1 MNVVTLSAVVFLSY
15 FSYLPRTPI
24 FITPTCQ
31 HPHFFY
37 GFRNSQDVP
46 FRCYNDRN
54 LKFFAALFSP
64 WPKCSNEGVSS
75 MQVHYRNDGTGRDC
89 YINNAMTVM
98 SRSGKLSPSK
108 DEEDT
113 LKFWSSPGRGRLGGL
128 KTGGSAE
135 SSPNRSF
142 NGEGSLGR
150 SSEGNS
156 PSEAF
161 DLTKILETRFPL
173 SLRRVQSGSSVPGR
187 VPTAPERF
195 YESTAGRQFRTGR
208 FSTPFDSPPVQL
220 RLPKITSAV
229 FE

>member
-1 MNVVTLSAVVFLSY
+1 
-15 FSYLPRTPI
+15 
-24 FITPTCQ
+24 
-31 HPHFFY
+31 
-37 GFRNSQDVP
+37 
-46 FRCYNDRN
+46 
-54 LKFFAALFSP
+54 
-64 WPKCSNEGVSS
+64 

-113 LKFWSSPGRGRLGGL
+113 IKFWSSPGRGRLGGL
-128 KTGGSAE
+128 KTGSSAA
-135 SSPNRSF
+135 SSPARSV
-142 NGEGSLGR
+142 EGSLGR
-150 SSEGNS
+150 SSDNNNNS
-156 PSEAF
+156 FSPTSGSAEPF
-161 DLTKILETRFPL
+161 NLLKVLDTRFPL
-173 SLRRVQSGSSVPGR
+173 PSRRIHSSGPIGSLSR

-208 FSTPFDSPPVQL
+208 YATPLDSPPVQL